1 MKKILFILLFTI
13 ASSSSNNLLPK
24 NKTFDF
30 NQYCSRS
37 ISENNKQLNPN
48 LFFNS
53 PAGKPIIQNN
63 HDNQSRPDYTIEY
76 LNTLSYSE
84 LIDLLVSIEW
94 SDIDGLW
101 NYREGTYEFYADVE
115 RVFSLLNAIEER
127 GQLYT
132 DNDDYG
138 IPTLVE
144 VTRAGF
150 YHAFYH

>member
-1 MKKILFILLFTI
+1 MIRNIYILLLLSTFLYSATI
-13 ASSSSNNLLPK
+13 NVPDDYPTIQEGIDASQDGHTVLVANGDNNLLPK

-53 PAGKPIIQNN
+53 PAGKPIIHNN

-101 NYREGTYEFYADVE
+101 D
-115 RVFSLLNAIEER
+115 L
-127 GQLYT
+127 
-132 DNDDYG
+132 
-138 IPTLVE
+138 
-144 VTRAGF
+144 
-150 YHAFYH
+150 